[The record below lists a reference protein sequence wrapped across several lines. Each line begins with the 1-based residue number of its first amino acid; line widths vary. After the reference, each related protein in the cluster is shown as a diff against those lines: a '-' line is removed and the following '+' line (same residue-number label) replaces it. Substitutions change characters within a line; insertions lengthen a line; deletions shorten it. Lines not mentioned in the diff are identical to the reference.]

1 MMIVLLM
8 VEGNVRTLLMCDS
21 LSGPEF
27 RAAAAASRRGG
38 AEAFAGWGSAEN
50 ATVCM
55 EAGRGR
61 GRACEPVSVFFALR
75 GAGDR

>member
-8 VEGNVRTLLMCDS
+8 VEGNVRTLLICDS

-61 GRACEPVSVFFALR
+61 GRAYEPVSVFFCFTWC
-75 GAGDR
+75 G

>member
-27 RAAAAASRRGG
+27 RAAAGGRPPRGG
-38 AEAFAGWGSAEN
+38 G
-50 ATVCM
+50 
-55 EAGRGR
+55 GRG
-61 GRACEPVSVFFALR
+61 G
-75 GAGDR
+75 GGGGGK